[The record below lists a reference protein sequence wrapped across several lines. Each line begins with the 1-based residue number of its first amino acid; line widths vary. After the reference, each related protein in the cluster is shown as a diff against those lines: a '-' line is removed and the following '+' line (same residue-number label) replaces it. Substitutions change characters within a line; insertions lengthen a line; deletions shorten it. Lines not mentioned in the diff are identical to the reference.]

1 MDEYD
6 VGRRIARLRRENT
19 MTQKEL
25 ARRLNVSVWNV
36 RKWEKGI
43 VYPDL
48 YVLPR
53 LSGVL
58 DASVT
63 DILGFYYISNERAV
77 SEILEMAEEER
88 IRRTKQMRHRTADI
102 MTLESFVVIFILR
115 LCWVLWDNGLFKE
128 EKITVVSLLFFTVLL
143 MGYLL
148 NIGDKII
155 AMMEDF
161 HKDN

>member
-25 ARRLNVSVWNV
+25 ARRLNVSVWDV

-77 SEILEMAEEER
+77 SEILEMAEEEK
-88 IRRTKQMRHRTADI
+88 IRRTKQMRRRTADI
-102 MTLESFVVIFILR
+102 MTLELFVVIFILR

>member
-25 ARRLNVSVWNV
+25 ARRLNVSVWDV

-88 IRRTKQMRHRTADI
+88 IRRTKQLKRRTADI
-102 MTLESFVVIFILR
+102 MTLELFVAIFILR

-128 EKITVVSLLFFTVLL
+128 EKITVVSLLFSTVLL

>member
-25 ARRLNVSVWNV
+25 ARRLNVSVWDV

-53 LSGVL
+53 LSSVL

-88 IRRTKQMRHRTADI
+88 IRRTKQMKRRTADI
-102 MTLESFVVIFILR
+102 MTLELFVVIFILR